1 MDINHESE
9 WEMTTTEELNDPKT
23 SCTKKYLWA
32 ALLVWSSILVTG
44 AIFYLDS
51 SKVTQNASCPGR
63 HGCEEQGNPEE
74 QDNYP
79 DEQVNYVEETE
90 NYPGKAMQC
99 CKQSTDIRPSG
110 FSYQRKNHPKRWC
123 TSMFRTKT
131 DMKTSAVLQQA
142 TQGPNMQ
149 TTQHSCLAWN
159 WNIWFY
165 DSFCY

>member
-23 SCTKKYLWA
+23 SCTKKYLCVA
-32 ALLVWSSILVTG
+32 GLVALLVWSSILVTG

-63 HGCEEQGNPEE
+63 QGFEEQGNPEE

-90 NYPGKAMQC
+90 NYPGKAMLQAIHRY
-99 CKQSTDIRPSG
+99 QAIRLLIPKEEPSKKMMHKYVQDEDRYENVCSLTT
-110 FSYQRKNHPKRWC
+110 SYTRPKYANN
-123 TSMFRTKT
+123 TTLVFGLELKYL
-131 DMKTSAVLQQA
+131 VL
-142 TQGPNMQ
+142 
-149 TTQHSCLAWN
+149 
-159 WNIWFY
+159 
-165 DSFCY
+165 